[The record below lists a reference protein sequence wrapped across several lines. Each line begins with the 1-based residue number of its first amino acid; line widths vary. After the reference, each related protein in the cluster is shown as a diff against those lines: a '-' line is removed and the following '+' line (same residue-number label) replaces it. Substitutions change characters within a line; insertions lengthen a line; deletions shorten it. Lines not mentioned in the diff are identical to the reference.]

1 MSGIARERRIQEIVE
16 FGGIKVEFKSIP
28 ESEAKGVIEGY
39 VRAHLGCITSE
50 IIENLGLDPSIVV
63 EALKLLEEKGK
74 VKSEEVE

>member
-16 FGGIKVEFKSIP
+16 FGGIK
-28 ESEAKGVIEGY
+28 
-39 VRAHLGCITSE
+39 
-50 IIENLGLDPSIVV
+50 LDPSIVI